1 MTLHWGTL
9 LGNCSSSMLQIHQS
23 FNSSM
28 SPGIGEE
35 VDLEDEVNDDDEGEP
50 ALVMTALL
58 WAKVHS
64 ARQIPVITQI
74 GQI

>member
-1 MTLHWGTL
+1 
-9 LGNCSSSMLQIHQS
+9 
-23 FNSSM
+23 M

-35 VDLEDEVNDDDEGEP
+35 VDLEDEVNDDDDEGEP
-50 ALVMTALL
+50 ALVMTVLL

>member
-1 MTLHWGTL
+1 MTLHWGIAFPQ
-9 LGNCSSSMLQIHQS
+9 CCKFIKVSSIV
-23 FNSSM
+23 
-28 SPGIGEE
+28 EE
-35 VDLEDEVNDDDEGEP
+35 VDLEEEVIDDDE
-50 ALVMTALL
+50 LVMTVLL

>member
-1 MTLHWGTL
+1 
-9 LGNCSSSMLQIHQS
+9 
-23 FNSSM
+23 M

-35 VDLEDEVNDDDEGEP
+35 VDLEEEVNDDDEGEP
-50 ALVMTALL
+50 ALVMTVLL

>member
-1 MTLHWGTL
+1 
-9 LGNCSSSMLQIHQS
+9 
-23 FNSSM
+23 M

-50 ALVMTALL
+50 ALVMAVLL

>member
-1 MTLHWGTL
+1 
-9 LGNCSSSMLQIHQS
+9 MLQIHQS

-28 SPGIGEE
+28 SPGIVEE
-35 VDLEDEVNDDDEGEP
+35 VDLEEEVIDDDE
-50 ALVMTALL
+50 LVMTVLL